1 MYKIKKLVLVIF
13 LVKLKQMVIFGICMG
28 IFSRSLQTGLIF
40 EAFCNFFLLQIL
52 QYGNDIMNEE
62 PVQFN
67 KKVSHKL

>member
-1 MYKIKKLVLVIF
+1 
-13 LVKLKQMVIFGICMG
+13 MG

-40 EAFCNFFLLQIL
+40 EAFCNIFLLQII

-67 KKVSHKL
+67 KKVAYKL